1 MVSKANDRGPTWEFR
16 EFTVQRNASRE
27 DIRVALTVTAETE
40 HWELARTRIFRDGRR
55 EYRLR
60 RRVYRVIKSA

>member
-1 MVSKANDRGPTWEFR
+1 MVTTDRGLTWEFR
-16 EFTVQRNASRE
+16 EFTVGRDASRE
-27 DIRVALTVTAETE
+27 EVRAALTATAETE

-60 RRVYRVIKSA
+60 RRIYRVSRSA